1 MLQARPVVTEVAL
14 SVGLLVCSR
23 VCLSA
28 RDTGEPAKTR
38 LRLGCGLVGPKE
50 PRIRLNSESP
60 RKGGYFERHPRGYSQ
75 KDRTWRCGLSLV
87 LYGNLFPYYYTEVV
101 NVSLYFEL

>member
-60 RKGGYFERHPRGYSQ
+60 RKGGYFERHPRGYLQ
-75 KDRTWRCGLSLV
+75 KDSTWRCGLSPV
-87 LYGNLFPYYYTEVV
+87 GPPYCMVTYVTYGNL
-101 NVSLYFEL
+101 